1 MVGGE
6 NMKNI
11 KKAIDKAVSKAIKVN
26 VNSTTSLMAFQ
37 PRVPKEL
44 KK

>member
-1 MVGGE
+1 
-6 NMKNI
+6 MKNI

>member
-1 MVGGE
+1 
-6 NMKNI
+6 MKNI
-11 KKAIDKAVSKAIKVN
+11 KKAIDKAVSKTIKVN